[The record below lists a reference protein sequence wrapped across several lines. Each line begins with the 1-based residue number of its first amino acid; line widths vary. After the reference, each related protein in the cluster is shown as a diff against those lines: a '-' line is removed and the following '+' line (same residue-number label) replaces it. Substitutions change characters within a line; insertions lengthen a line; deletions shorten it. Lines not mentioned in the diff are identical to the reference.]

1 MTAPHRP
8 TARTRADAVRL
19 RPAAAD
25 DEEHLYRVYAST
37 REEELAPL
45 GWAEAQREAF
55 LRMQFT
61 AQDRYYR
68 AQFPDASYQVVLAGQ
83 RAAGRLYVDRRPDE
97 IRVLDIALLPEHRG
111 GGIGSALLRDL
122 FDEARGRGVPVRL
135 HVERSN
141 PALRLY
147 RRLGFEPIG
156 ERIPYLLLEW
166 RPEGPAPL
174 AEDGLEASSLP
185 VGRDRDQEELERA
198 HAVVLQ
204 TVDPLGERGARGT
217 AEDDREGR
225 APRAGGVAGGEL
237 AHLDQLQLDGMGV
250 AEAEPE
256 ALVEPLRERLRGEGV
271 EVHGATLREDRR

>member
-1 MTAPHRP
+1 MT
-8 TARTRADAVRL
+8 TARQRSEAGAVRL
-19 RPAAAD
+19 RPVAAG

-45 GWAEAQREAF
+45 GWAEDQREAF

-68 AQFPDASYQVVLAGQ
+68 AQFPDADYQVVLAGE

-122 FDEARGRGVPVRL
+122 FAEARTRGTPVRL

-166 RPEGPAPL
+166 RPPL
-174 AEDGLEASSLP
+174 AEDGLEPGALG
-185 VGRDRDQEELERA
+185 VGRDRHQEDVEGA
-198 HAVVLQ
+198 HAVVLEA
-204 TVDPLGERGARGT
+204 VDPLRERGARRT

-225 APRAGGVAGGEL
+225 APGAGGGEL
-237 AHLDQLQLDGMGV
+237 THLDQLQLEGMGV
-250 AEAEPE
+250 AVAEAEAE
-256 ALVEPLRERLRGEGV
+256 ALVEPLDERLRGEGA